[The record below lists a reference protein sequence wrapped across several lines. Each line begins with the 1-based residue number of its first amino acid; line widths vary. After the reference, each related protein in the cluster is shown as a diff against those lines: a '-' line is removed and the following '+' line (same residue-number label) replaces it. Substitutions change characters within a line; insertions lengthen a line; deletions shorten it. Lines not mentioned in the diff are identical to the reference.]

1 MAVLTN
7 LASLQRAFYRITDT
21 ASDDD
26 SLIEHDDSSLE
37 AVNQFLQYGLNDAQD
52 YLMDCGLSDRW
63 VSQATAITSWSGT
76 ESDDGGRYKALE
88 SDFFRLA
95 GDDMT
100 SALRKIDRPRG
111 GSRGDFRDR
120 CRGRGNRYWL
130 QGTNLWIARGA
141 NPPASLIY
149 DYHHRLPTLSSATV
163 DFPSEDRPLIVA
175 YAAERAMED
184 SWLPGGQEM
193 EAKIRNKVRTCE
205 QRAFRR
211 SRRSRTPRKLRPKP
225 TLGTHYYT

>member
-7 LASLQRAFYRITDT
+7 LASMQRAFYRLTDT
-21 ASDDD
+21 AADDD
-26 SLIEHDDSSLE
+26 SLIEHDDSTLE
-37 AVNQFLQYGLNDAQD
+37 GVNQFLQYGANDAQD
-52 YLMDCGLSDRW
+52 YMMDCGLSDRW

-76 ESDDGGRYKALE
+76 ESSDGGRYKPLE
-88 SDFFRLA
+88 SDFFRLS
-95 GDDMT
+95 GDDAT
-100 SALRKIDRPRG
+100 SALRKIDGTRWG
-111 GSRGDFRDR
+111 QLVDFRDR
-120 CRGRGNRYWL
+120 FKVRGNRYWL

-149 DYHHRLPTLSSATV
+149 DYHHRIATLSSATV

-175 YAAERAMED
+175 YAAERAMQD

-193 EAKIRNKVRTCE
+193 MVKLSANRRACE

-211 SRRSRTPRKLRPKP
+211 ARRSRTMRKLRPKP
-225 TLGTHYYT
+225 TIGTHYFT

>member
-7 LASLQRAFYRITDT
+7 LASMQRAFYRLTDT

-26 SLIEHDDSSLE
+26 SLIEHDDSTLE
-37 AVNQFLQYGLNDAQD
+37 GVNQFLQYGLNDAQD
-52 YLMDCGLSDRW
+52 YMMDCGLSDRW

-88 SDFFRLA
+88 SDFFRLS

-100 SALRKIDRPRG
+100 SALRKIDGERWG
-111 GSRGDFRDR
+111 HLVDFRDR
-120 CRGRGNRYWL
+120 FRVRGNRYWL

-141 NPPASLIY
+141 SPPASLIY
-149 DYHHRLPTLSSATV
+149 DYHHRLATLSSATV

-175 YAAERAMED
+175 YAAERAMQD
-184 SWLPGGQEM
+184 SWLPGGEEM
-193 EAKIRNKVRTCE
+193 LVKIQANRRACE

-211 SRRSRTPRKLRPKP
+211 TRRTRTMRKLRPKP
-225 TLGTHYYT
+225 TVGTHYYT

>member
-7 LASLQRAFYRITDT
+7 LASMQRAFYRLTDT

-52 YLMDCGLSDRW
+52 YMMDCGLSDRW

-76 ESDDGGRYKALE
+76 EAADGGRYKPLE
-88 SDFFRLA
+88 SDFFRLS

-100 SALRKIDRPRG
+100 SALRKIDGTRW
-111 GSRGDFRDR
+111 GSLIDFRDR
-120 CRGRGNRYWL
+120 FRVRGNRYWL
-130 QGTNLWIARGA
+130 QDSNLWIARGA

-149 DYHHRLPTLSSATV
+149 DYHHRLPTLSSDTV
-163 DFPSEDRPLIVA
+163 DFPTEDRPLIVA
-175 YAAERAMED
+175 YAAERAMQD
-184 SWLPGGQEM
+184 SWLAGGEEM
-193 EAKIRNKVRTCE
+193 MAKIQANRRACE

-211 SRRSRTPRKLRPKP
+211 TRRSRTMRKLRPKP
-225 TLGTHYYT
+225 TFGTHYYT

>member
-7 LASLQRAFYRITDT
+7 LASMQRAFYRLTDT

-26 SLIEHDDSSLE
+26 SLIEHDDSTLE
-37 AVNQFLQYGLNDAQD
+37 GVNQFLQYGLNDAQD
-52 YLMDCGLSDRW
+52 YMMDCGLSDRW

-88 SDFFRLA
+88 SDFFRLS

-100 SALRKIDRPRG
+100 SALRKIDGTRWG
-111 GSRGDFRDR
+111 HLVDFRDR
-120 CRGRGNRYWL
+120 FKVRGNRYWL
-130 QGTNLWIARGA
+130 QGENLWIARGA
-141 NPPASLIY
+141 SPPASLIY

-175 YAAERAMED
+175 FAAERAMQD
-184 SWLPGGQEM
+184 SWLPGGEEM
-193 EAKIRNKVRTCE
+193 MVKIQATRRACE

-211 SRRSRTPRKLRPKP
+211 PRRSRTMRKLRPKP
-225 TLGTHYYT
+225 TVGTHYFT

>member
-1 MAVLTN
+1 
-7 LASLQRAFYRITDT
+7 
-21 ASDDD
+21 
-26 SLIEHDDSSLE
+26 
-37 AVNQFLQYGLNDAQD
+37 
-52 YLMDCGLSDRW
+52 MDCGLSDRW

-76 ESDDGGRYKALE
+76 ESNDGGRYKALE

-100 SALRKIDRPRG
+100 SALRKIDGTRWG
-111 GSRGDFRDR
+111 NLVDFRDR
-120 CRGRGNRYWL
+120 FRVRGNRYWL
-130 QGTNLWIARGA
+130 QSTNLWIARGA

-149 DYHHRLPTLSSATV
+149 DYHHRLPTLSSGTV

-211 SRRSRTPRKLRPKP
+211 SRRSRTQRKLRPKP
-225 TLGTHYYT
+225 TLGTHYFT

>member
-52 YLMDCGLSDRW
+52 YLMDCGRSERG

-100 SALRKIDRPRG
+100 SALRKIDGTRW
-111 GSRGDFRDR
+111 GSLVDFRDR
-120 CRGRGNRYWL
+120 FRVRGNRYWL
-130 QGTNLWIARGA
+130 QGTNLWSARGA

>member
-7 LASLQRAFYRITDT
+7 LASLQRAFYRLTGT

-63 VSQATAITSWSGT
+63 VKQATAITSWSGT
-76 ESDDGGRYKALE
+76 ESTDGGRYKALE

-95 GDDMT
+95 GDNIT
-100 SALRKIDRPRG
+100 SALRQADGTRWGHLI
-111 GSRGDFRDR
+111 DFRDR
-120 CRGRGNRYWL
+120 FRVRGDRYWL

-141 NPPASLIY
+141 SPPASLIY
-149 DYHHRLPTLSSATV
+149 DYHFRIPTLSSGTV
-163 DFPSEDRPLIVA
+163 DFPVEDRPLIVA

-184 SWLPGGQEM
+184 DWLPGGPEM
-193 EAKIRNKVRTCE
+193 EAKIRNKVQICE
-205 QRAFRR
+205 RRAFRR
-211 SRRSRTPRKLRPKP
+211 SRRSRAQRKLRPKP
-225 TLGTHYYT
+225 TIGTHYFT

>member
-7 LASLQRAFYRITDT
+7 LASLQRAFYRLTDT
-21 ASDDD
+21 AADDD
-26 SLIEHDDSSLE
+26 SLIEHDDSTLE
-37 AVNQFLQYGLNDAQD
+37 TVNQFLQYGLNDAQD

-76 ESDDGGRYKALE
+76 ESDDGGRYKARE

-100 SALRKIDRPRG
+100 SALRKIDGTRWG
-111 GSRGDFRDR
+111 NLVDFRDR
-120 CRGRGNRYWL
+120 FRVRGNRYWL
-130 QGTNLWIARGA
+130 QSTNLWIARGA

-149 DYHHRLPTLSSATV
+149 DYHHRLPTLSSGTV

-184 SWLPGGQEM
+184 SWLPGGPEM

-211 SRRSRTPRKLRPKP
+211 SRRSRTQRKLRPKP
-225 TLGTHYYT
+225 TLGTHYFT